1 MDSIYKINQISF
13 NNSKTQF
20 CICFN
25 NGIKNFSTEKFE
37 PLYSSNVIGNI
48 SLGALFHE
56 LNIVIF
62 VGSENNEEYNKKK
75 LVIFDLIKQKTNYS
89 TTFLNEIL
97 SIKIIDKYLIVG
109 FEFELKI
116 FSLEKQDTISPINEI
131 PLPNYDIYELW
142 GKANSEIVSSTQLYL
157 VYSFKN
163 KIFFNTLTGLDL
175 QKDEEYEIKSP
186 CSKIQNFFY
195 IEKLNQVFI
204 PDETAYYI
212 YSINPD
218 DGKQVLCLYR
228 GKNPGYITSITLLN
242 KNYLAVNN
250 INRKIHIFDINEKTN
265 NYNIGN
271 LIGGMIYGSYISPFM
286 RIPYDK
292 IIKKNEGE
300 FYDNDFQKKGALLAS
315 ETDGIVLKIVAYN
328 GYAYNI
334 RINFLKKDFE
344 VIYRKKICVYDI
356 NDIHEEPVNES
367 EPCSYN
373 SIFDKQKKGG
383 EEDKF
388 VVLK

>member
-13 NNSKTQF
+13 NSSKTQF
-20 CICFN
+20 CLCFN

-56 LNIVIF
+56 LNIVVF

-131 PLPNYDIYELW
+131 PLPSYDIYGIWE
-142 GKANSEIVSSTQLYL
+142 KANNEIVSSTQLFL

-163 KIFFNTLTGLDL
+163 KLFFNTLTGLEL
-175 QKDEEYEIKSP
+175 QKDEEFEIKSP

-195 IEKLNQVFI
+195 VEKLNQVFI

-242 KNYLAVNN
+242 KNFLAVNN

-271 LIGGMIYGSYISPFM
+271 LIGGIIYGSYISPFM

-300 FYDNDFQKKGALLAS
+300 FYVNDFQKKGALLAS

-356 NDIHEEPVNES
+356 NDIQEEPVNES
-367 EPCSYN
+367 ESCSYN
-373 SIFDKQKKGG
+373 SIFDKQKKG